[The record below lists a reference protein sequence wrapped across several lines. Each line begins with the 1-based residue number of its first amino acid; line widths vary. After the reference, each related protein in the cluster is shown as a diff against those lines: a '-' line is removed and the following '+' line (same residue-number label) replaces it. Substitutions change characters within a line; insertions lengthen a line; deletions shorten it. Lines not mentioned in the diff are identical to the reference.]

1 VSRTV
6 CQPEFWA
13 RLPFAGGTGDFLL
26 ELLERAGCRV
36 GGPGGCCLV
45 GGDGRGKVRFTSR
58 AFGTK

>member
-36 GGPGGCCLV
+36 GG
-45 GGDGRGKVRFTSR
+45 DGRGKVRFTSR